1 MKKKFFALVIF
12 AFSLFCYSCS
22 FLGDC
27 EQNSGK
33 ISFFFSGELASK
45 MKNASSRTVSNDEV
59 GGGGLFLDVALKG
72 GFLAQQTAPLL
83 DNGTS
88 ISFEEIPEG
97 VSVFAEA
104 SAYEKVGDEKNIL
117 YTGKSESV
125 IINEGENIIS
135 LVMLPYVA
143 EESGSDDNSDPTSAT
158 YIGSKAPT
166 EAKSVGSIIFSDGSF
181 EDYSAG
187 LTLTEMQKASAVA
200 VIFYTGSG
208 SLGDRVLGVGLK
220 ESYGLPWAKNGTTG
234 YSTSYSTSSDNGS
247 GNWAVIQT
255 ADSSGSSN
263 AAENYPA
270 FDYANTYLTNGF
282 ATGWYLPAINEL
294 KELSTAK
301 ETVNNAI
308 NKIGTS
314 TDVVALKSSTT
325 DYTYWSS
332 SQWSS
337 LETSAMYCIFSD
349 NSTSSTTKSDESCY
363 VRVIHEF

>member
-59 GGGGLFLDVALKG
+59 GRGLFLDVALKG
-72 GFLAQQTAPLL
+72 GFLAQQTAQLL

-143 EESGSDDNSDPTSAT
+143 DEPSDNTSDDNSDPTSAT

-166 EAKSVGSIIFSDGSF
+166 ETKSVGSIIFSDGSF
-181 EDYSAG
+181 EDYREG
-187 LTLTEMQKASAVA
+187 LNLTEVQKAAAVA
-200 VIFYTGSG
+200 VIFCLASDSPSG
-208 SLGDRVLGVGLK
+208 KTLGVGLR
-220 ESYGLPWAKNGTTG
+220 ERSGVMWAKSGSIG
-234 YSTSYSTSSDNGS
+234 EATSLDTSDSDGS
-247 GNWAVIQT
+247 GNWAVIQ
-255 ADSSGSSN
+255 AEDSYGANNASST
-263 AAENYPA
+263 YPV
-270 FDYANTYLTNGF
+270 FDFANTYSVDGF
-282 ATGWYLPAINEL
+282 ESDWYLPAINEL
-294 KELSTAK
+294 KKLYSAK
-301 ETVNNAI
+301 SMVNSAI
-308 NKIGTS
+308 GLIGTS
-314 TDVVALKSSTT
+314 SDVVSLGN
-325 DYTYWSS
+325 YTYWSS
-332 SQWSS
+332 SQ
-337 LETSAMYCIFSD
+337 F
-349 NSTSSTTKSDESCY
+349 TSSTAAQYCNFSNGSVSGTAKDDSSNY

>member
-45 MKNASSRTVSNDEV
+45 MKNASSRTASNDEV
-59 GGGGLFLDVALKG
+59 GGGLFLDVALKG

-104 SAYEKVGDEKNIL
+104 SSYEKVGDEKKIL

-166 EAKSVGSIIFSDGSF
+166 ETKSVGSIIFSDGSF

-200 VIFYTGSG
+200 VIFCLASDSPSG
-208 SLGDRVLGVGLK
+208 KALGVGLR
-220 ESYGLPWAKNGTTG
+220 ETSGLAWAASGSTG
-234 YSTSYSTSSDNGS
+234 FSTSDNDGS
-247 GNWAVIQT
+247 GNWAVIQAT
-255 ADSSGSSN
+255 DPSGSAN
-263 AAENYPA
+263 ASTNYPA
-270 FDYANTYLTNGF
+270 FNYANTYT
-282 ATGWYLPAINEL
+282 AEVYEDWYLPAINEL
-294 KELSTAK
+294 KKLYNAK
-301 ETVNNAI
+301 SMVNSAI
-308 NKIGTS
+308 GLIGTS
-314 TDVVALKSSTT
+314 SDVVSLGSH
-325 DYTYWSS
+325 DYWSS
-332 SQWSS
+332 SQDTSIES
-337 LETSAMYCIFSD
+337 AQYCKFSNGNTFGTSKTDSGLEGNYI
-349 NSTSSTTKSDESCY
+349 
-363 VRVIHEF
+363 RVIHEF

>member
-33 ISFFFSGELASK
+33 VSFFFSGELASK
-45 MKNASSRTVSNDEV
+45 MKNASSRTASNDEV
-59 GGGGLFLDVALKG
+59 GGGLFLDVALKG

-83 DNGTS
+83 DNGSS

-143 EESGSDDNSDPTSAT
+143 NEPSDNTSDDNSNPTSAT

-166 EAKSVGSIIFSDGSF
+166 ETKSVGSIIFSDGSF
-181 EDYSAG
+181 EDYSDD
-187 LTLTEMQKASAVA
+187 LTLTEVQKAAAVA
-200 VIFYTGSG
+200 VIFCLASDSPSG
-208 SLGDRVLGVGLK
+208 KTLGVGLR
-220 ESYGLPWAKNGTTG
+220 ETSGLAWTASGTTG
-234 YSTSYSTSSDNGS
+234 VTKNFTTSDNDGS
-247 GNWAVIQT
+247 GNRAVIQA
-255 ADSSGSSN
+255 ADPSGSADAST
-263 AAENYPA
+263 NYPA
-270 FDYANTYLTNGF
+270 FNYANEYS
-282 ATGWYLPAINEL
+282 AESYEDWYLPAINEL
-294 KELSTAK
+294 KKLYNAK
-301 ETVNNAI
+301 SMVNSAI
-308 NKIGTS
+308 GLIGTS
-314 TDVVALKSSTT
+314 SDVSSLGSH
-325 DYTYWSS
+325 DYWSS
-332 SQWSS
+332 SQDTSTEESAQYCSFSS
-337 LETSAMYCIFSD
+337 GNTFGTSKTDSGLEGNYI
-349 NSTSSTTKSDESCY
+349 
-363 VRVIHEF
+363 RVIHEF

>member
-33 ISFFFSGELASK
+33 ISFFFSGEFASK
-45 MKNASSRTVSNDEV
+45 MKNASSRTASNDEV
-59 GGGGLFLDVALKG
+59 GGGLFLDVALKG

-143 EESGSDDNSDPTSAT
+143 EESGSGDDNSDPTSAT

-166 EAKSVGSIIFSDGSF
+166 ATKSVGSIIFSDGSF
-181 EDYSAG
+181 EDYSDN
-187 LTLTEMQKASAVA
+187 LTLTEVQKASAVA
-200 VIFYTGSG
+200 VIFCLASDSPSG
-208 SLGDRVLGVGLK
+208 KTLGVGLR
-220 ESYGLPWAKNGTTG
+220 ETSGLAWAASDTTG
-234 YSTSYSTSSDNGS
+234 VTKNFTTSDNDGS
-247 GNWAVIQT
+247 GNWAVIQA
-255 ADSSGSSN
+255 ADPSGSAN
-263 AAENYPA
+263 ASTNYPA
-270 FDYANTYLTNGF
+270 FNYANTYTAEGYEH
-282 ATGWYLPAINEL
+282 GWYLPAINEL
-294 KELSTAK
+294 KKLYSAK
-301 ETVNNAI
+301 SMVNSAI
-308 NKIGTS
+308 GLIGTS
-314 TDVVALKSSTT
+314 SDVVSLGSHA
-325 DYTYWSS
+325 YWSS
-332 SQWSS
+332 SQFASDDGSAKYCNFSS
-337 LETSAMYCIFSD
+337 GETSG
-349 NSTSSTTKSDESCY
+349 TSKTDSGIDGNY
-363 VRVIHEF
+363 IRVIHEF